1 MSKFTKLIAIL
12 GVLMLLTVGCSKP
25 ADESTE
31 TKGDAKSQ
39 VQENDKSDNQG
50 GRDIVIA
57 GIYKDLSQVWFQGTS
72 SNAKA
77 KAVEMGAKDML
88 LIDAKMDADTYLNA
102 LDNIIAQEVDGLIVC
117 VPDQKLSSITVEKCE
132 AAGIPV
138 IADDDGLID
147 EEGVH
152 IAPALELDAYKVGR
166 QQGEWMVN
174 HVKDND
180 LIKDA
185 DKTGYL
191 VMEMTTVSS
200 TLPRSKGAADVWD
213 ESEMGLPEKNVIHG
227 DYLGSTEEAFT
238 IASAIITANPQ
249 IETWFATA
257 PNDEGAAGVTR
268 ALEQA
273 GLDENAVVSGLGGYL
288 AKDEWKKDYS
298 AFKSSGYFCS
308 KEDGE
313 TVAEA
318 MMNHIQNGE
327 DIFAE
332 YKKDG
337 EKYPVYPLGAIMVT
351 KDDYKEVMGA
361 DAE

>member
-1 MSKFTKLIAIL
+1 MSKFTKLIALL

-25 ADESTE
+25 KDDTTE
-31 TKGDAKSQ
+31 TKADKGSQ
-39 VQENDKSDNQG
+39 VEENAKGDSKG
-50 GRDIVIA
+50 GKDIVLA

-72 SNAKA
+72 SSAKA
-77 KAVEMGAKDML
+77 KAIELGAKDML

-166 QQGEWMVN
+166 QQGEWMVG
-174 HVKDND
+174 HVKDNE
-180 LIKDA
+180 LIKDPE
-185 DKTGYL
+185 KTGYL

-200 TLPRSKGAADVWD
+200 TLPRSKGAIDVWNETD
-213 ESEMGLPEKNVIHG
+213 MGLPEKNVIYG

-273 GLDENAVVSGLGGYL
+273 GLDEDAVVSGLGGYL
-288 AKDEWKKDYS
+288 AKDEWKKDFS

-313 TVAEA
+313 AVAEA

-327 DIFAE
+327 EIFGE
-332 YKKDG
+332 HKKDG
-337 EKYPVYPLGAIMVT
+337 EEYGVYPLGAIMVT